1 PATRPQPTEER
12 PARPAS
18 APAMGTPSAR
28 RRRRAES
35 DDETPQRRLSVAE
48 IMANLQSEERERR

>member
-1 PATRPQPTEER
+1 
-12 PARPAS
+12 
-18 APAMGTPSAR
+18 MGTPSAR

-35 DDETPQRRLSVAE
+35 DDATPSRRLSVAE